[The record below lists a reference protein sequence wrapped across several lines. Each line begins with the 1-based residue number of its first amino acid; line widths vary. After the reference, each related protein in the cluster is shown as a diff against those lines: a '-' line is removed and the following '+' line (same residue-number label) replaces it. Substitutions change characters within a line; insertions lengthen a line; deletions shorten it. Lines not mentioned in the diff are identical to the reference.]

1 MAICICSYLEV
12 LENNPD
18 IDRNETLG
26 QFINSRGYS
35 QLFQKAYLVRI
46 LSFNIF
52 SQIKNYLITK
62 HLYSL
67 RCFT

>member
-62 HLYSL
+62 YLYSL